1 MAGPPEPNA
10 ELLDVHTCWERV
22 RGQAFGRMAVST
34 DDGPMIYA
42 VNAVVDHGT
51 VVFRTAEGTKLDAL
65 RRDPRVAYEVDGVD
79 VEHDRAWS
87 VVVRGVAREL
97 DRIDDIAGIDALGVT
112 PWQYGAKPT
121 YVRIDTAD
129 ISGVEFQRIPGVDSR

>member
-1 MAGPPEPNA
+1 MAGESSA
-10 ELLDVHTCWERV
+10 VTLDVHTCWQRV
-22 RGQAFGRMAVST
+22 RGQAFGRLAIAT

-65 RRDPRVAYEVDGVD
+65 RLDPRVAYEVDGVD
-79 VEHDRAWS
+79 VDTDRAWS

-97 DRIDDIAGIDALGVT
+97 DTIDDISGIDTLGVT
-112 PWQYGAKPT
+112 PWQYGPKPT
-121 YVRIDTAD
+121 YIRIDTTE
-129 ISGVEFQRIPGVDSR
+129 ISGVEFQRIPGVDAH